1 MSTMHV
7 EVVSAEAQ
15 IYSGEAEFLVAPA
28 EMGEIGIYPRH
39 VPLLTRIKPG
49 PLRIRVAGQAQE
61 VLVVVSGG
69 MMEVQPNAITVLA
82 DTAIRGEELDEQR
95 ALEAKKAAEAELAKA
110 SDDKDVAQARAALKQ
125 AIAELHALEYLR
137 KRVDRKS
144 VV

>member
-1 MSTMHV
+1 MASTMHV
-7 EVVSAEAQ
+7 DVVSAEAQ

-28 EMGEIGIYPRH
+28 EMGEIGVYPRH

-49 PLRIRVAGQAQE
+49 SVRIRVPGQAKE

-69 MMEVQPNAITVLA
+69 MMEVQPNLITVLA

-95 ALEAKKAAEAELAKA
+95 AQTAKRDAEAALSKA
-110 SDDKDVAQARAALKQ
+110 TDDQETAQARAALKA

-137 KRVDRKS
+137 KRVH
-144 VV
+144 